1 MRVRHDSHAA
11 PRLAADCRRQHLET
25 VVNPPAAWPP
35 APAKV
40 IPMLRILAHLRR
52 LRRQALA
59 RHELDM
65 LSDRQLR
72 DLDLERVMALD
83 SPVYRRRV
91 WNAV

>member
-1 MRVRHDSHAA
+1 
-11 PRLAADCRRQHLET
+11 
-25 VVNPPAAWPP
+25 
-35 APAKV
+35 
-40 IPMLRILAHLRR
+40 MLRILAHLRR
-52 LRRQALA
+52 LRRRALA

-72 DLDLERVMALD
+72 DLDLERVMACD